1 MAKKEKVSKE
11 KITEI
16 VVSEVEETVVSEDT
30 KETIVKKKTLSAQA
44 KNWEAY
50 LKATKVTPEEFINR
64 FPNHKFISFIKE
76 LVD

>member
-11 KITEI
+11 KINEVISPEI
-16 VVSEVEETVVSEDT
+16 EGEVIPEI
-30 KETIVKKKTLSAQA
+30 KETEAKKKVLSAQA

-50 LKATKVTPEEFINR
+50 LKATKVTPEEFIAR
-64 FPNHKFISFIKE
+64 FPNHKFISYIKE